1 MKILSIFIL
10 TALLISGCSK
20 MEEKKTGEDTKTPDP
35 RSAPS
40 TTKENNNTTENKSG
54 SENKTSTDKKSDGQ
68 TDDKAIELS
77 AAADKSYSAY
87 ESDKSETNKKA
98 VIEKCLDAGNYL
110 MFDADLPA
118 KEKYRPALKYYRM
131 VLEADP
137 SNEEAIKN
145 KTEIERIYES
155 MGMPIPK

>member
-1 MKILSIFIL
+1 
-10 TALLISGCSK
+10 
-20 MEEKKTGEDTKTPDP
+20 
-35 RSAPS
+35 
-40 TTKENNNTTENKSG
+40 
-54 SENKTSTDKKSDGQ
+54 
-68 TDDKAIELS
+68 
-77 AAADKSYSAY
+77 
-87 ESDKSETNKKA
+87 
-98 VIEKCLDAGNYL
+98 